1 MSLIRRLAGKH
12 SHAPRQEQTRCFAM
26 RLPAYRFKR
35 EVPEDLEPIPVAIIG
50 RPNVGKST
58 LFNRLQSG
66 TRKQKKKNPVDH
78 KAIVSNR
85 AGTTRDRK
93 DALAVFGGMLLRVI
107 DTGGLETPNETLKST
122 LLQSM
127 QEQVWKAIAE
137 AQAILFVI
145 DAQEGVTPTDVHI
158 AQMLREGAGNAD
170 KYRELFKT
178 NTPKEVPIILIAN
191 KAENA
196 FIGPYLNDCY
206 ELGVGD
212 PVIMS
217 AKQNQGTEELYD
229 RLFLEVGHL
238 QQKEEEINPGTAFM
252 DTGDPM
258 LLEDEEEEPGE
269 EDEVDEDEEADE
281 QPSGPTLP
289 WLSLEMS
296 EAQRTSL
303 RYLAHHPADPL
314 GDLDPGLKA
323 AVMHEHPGKWWLNAP
338 QRALP
343 TKEARD
349 YVLRHRRAEEME
361 NAMKI
366 ALVGRPSSGKS
377 SIINAL
383 LQEERCI
390 VDETDGT
397 TMDSIVT
404 DWCFKEQPIKLIDT
418 CGLHKN
424 FSYPGIRSPEFIEP
438 GMGTKKAIRR
448 AHVVVLCLD
457 AVRHVK
463 TTNNYNSCPTNF
475 EVKLGQYVVDEGKC
489 LVIAVNKW
497 DLIHENDQ
505 AEYRETILNRI
516 HEKFGIVKGVPVI
529 FMSAKYNLNLPTLMT
544 RSMALYKRWS
554 ARLPTS
560 RLNTWLQAWMLRWPP
575 PWQNGQKCN
584 VKYVTQTRTRPPTF
598 VLWTNSTYGEFP
610 WTYLR
615 QLRNAMREE
624 FRISGV
630 PIHFLIRSTM
640 MPKPRK
646 KLDKKDMLK
655 WKRLGPK
662 QEKVVMNLNKKR
674 MPRPLKQID

>member
-1 MSLIRRLAGKH
+1 
-12 SHAPRQEQTRCFAM
+12 M
-26 RLPAYRFKR
+26 RLPWYRFKR

-78 KAIVSNR
+78 KAIVSDR

-93 DALAVFGGMLLRVI
+93 DTLAVFGGILLRVI
-107 DTGGLETPNETLKST
+107 DTGGLEMPTETVKSS

-127 QEQVWKAIAE
+127 QEQVWRAVAE

-145 DAQEGVTPTDVHI
+145 DAQEGVTPTDAHI

-178 NTPKEVPIILIAN
+178 NTPQEVPIILIAN

-206 ELGVGD
+206 DLGVGD

-238 QQKEEEINPGTAFM
+238 QQREEEIHPGTAFM
-252 DTGDPM
+252 DTDPAM
-258 LLEDEEEEPGE
+258 LEGEEEELM
-269 EDEVDEDEEADE
+269 EDEDAVVDEDGEREI
-281 QPSGPTLP
+281 PSGPTLP

-296 EAQRTSL
+296 EHQRMSL
-303 RYLAHHPADPL
+303 RYYAHHPADPL

-323 AVMHEHPGKWWLNAP
+323 AVMHEHPGKYWLNAP

-349 YVLRHRRAEEME
+349 YVLRHRRAEEAE
-361 NAMKI
+361 NPLKI
-366 ALVGRPSSGKS
+366 AVVGQPSSGKS

-390 VDETDGT
+390 VDEADGT
-397 TMDSIVT
+397 TMDSIIT
-404 DWCFKEQPIKLIDT
+404 NWTFKEQAIKLIDT
-418 CGLHKN
+418 CGIHKN
-424 FSYPGIRSPEFIEP
+424 FAYPGLRSAEFLEP

-457 AVRHVK
+457 ASRDRK
-463 TTNNYNSCPTNF
+463 STYNSCPSKF
-475 EVKLGQYVVDEGKC
+475 EAKLGNYVAEEGKC
-489 LVIAVNKW
+489 LVIAINKW

-505 AEYRETILNRI
+505 PKFREQILERI
-516 HEKFGIVKGVPVI
+516 HEKFGLVKGVPVV
-529 FMSAKYNLNLPTLMT
+529 FMSAKYNLNLATLMT

-560 RLNTWLQAWMLRWPP
+560 RLNSWLQAWMLRWPP
-575 PWQNGQKCN
+575 PWRNGQKCN
-584 VKYVTQTRTRPPTF
+584 VKYVTQTRARPPTF

-610 WTYLR
+610 YNYLR

-640 MPKPRK
+640 MPKPRQK
-646 KLDKKDMLK
+646 IAKKDVLK

-674 MPRPLKQID
+674 LDGLPEMRCSPHIELAFWQVHS